1 MGFGAR
7 WEPRL
12 DESDNPA
19 RQRTQRRFPEFNMFR
34 ESDMRNSLWSILAV
48 AAIGCS
54 SESHVPEGVELH
66 PAGGKVTYKGQPVE
80 GATVTFRP
88 SGQTASAVAMT
99 NADGTFQLRAFPEAE
114 GAVAGD
120 YTVTVV
126 KRVAASENVDSFAE
140 MEKRSQAGQ
149 PASAPPAFRS
159 LVPEKYSDPEQ
170 SGLKATVAAEGENQF
185 EFALTD

>member
-1 MGFGAR
+1 
-7 WEPRL
+7 
-12 DESDNPA
+12 
-19 RQRTQRRFPEFNMFR
+19 
-34 ESDMRNSLWSILAV
+34 MRNSFWSVLAI
-48 AAIGCS
+48 ALIGCS

-88 SGQTASAVAMT
+88 SGQSPSAVAMT
-99 NADGTFQLRAFPEAE
+99 EADGTFKLQAFPNTE

-126 KRVAASENVDSFAE
+126 KQVAAETEKVDSFAE
-140 MEKRSQAGQ
+140 MEQRSKAGQ
-149 PASAPPAFRS
+149 PASGRPAFRS
-159 LVPEKYSDPEQ
+159 LIPEKYGDPAK
-170 SGLKATVAAEGENQF
+170 SGLKATVAADGENQF